1 MLEFGR
7 FMSSTELNM
16 DRDAVLTDPMPAL
29 DCPQTQNTTSQLF
42 TPDSTGFS
50 SRVPDDPSGD
60 GRCIYQRMFLITDS
74 L

>member
-16 DRDAVLTDPMPAL
+16 DWDALLMDPMPAL
-29 DCPQTQNTTSQLF
+29 DGPQAQNTTSQLF
-42 TPDSTGFS
+42 TPDSTDFS

-60 GRCIYQRMFLITDS
+60 GRCISQHVSSRC
-74 L
+74 